1 MRGVDNMN
9 RINWFTILKI
19 KTEDEQFLIVDKA
32 ELLTRLRQEIEQIS
46 SEGVGR
52 KPQVRVVDKPNDTP
66 IPSVYISFIRQAFND
81 NPETALKASL
91 LYRVMDG
98 NNIQLVGYQAATS
111 AAASLQEIR
120 YADSL
125 DELLNLTRVKF
136 KEIFKVDI
144 EEKEIETSKPSE
156 TFEELK
162 ESFERENPGHT
173 IDKNTRKA
181 RRLTEI
187 ERMAQFKKL
196 VDKLSPPEKE
206 IERDIRHK
214 PKRRLSSAARGKPKT
229 KDYSTWR
236 DRIKNVHV
244 QPKPTHQRTYGISP
258 LAEWFRVTPAV
269 VKRWMVRPDF
279 PYKNAYQ
286 EDWDW
291 DEDTTAI
298 EGGEDL
304 EVIRQWVEDQGLGNR
319 VIGADAEVTAS
330 LNRIMGQ
337 RNEEEE

>member
-1 MRGVDNMN
+1 MNMN

-32 ELLTRLRQEIEQIS
+32 ELLIRLRQEIEQIS

-52 KPQVRVVDKPNDTP
+52 KPQVRVVDKPNSTP
-66 IPSVYISFIRQAFND
+66 IPSVYISFIRQAFNG

-91 LYRVMDG
+91 LYRVLEG
-98 NNIQLVGYQAATS
+98 NNIQLVGYQAATA

-136 KEIFKVDI
+136 KEIFKVNV

-173 IDKNTRKA
+173 IDRNTRKA
-181 RRLTEI
+181 RRMTEEDLTRRFRTLI
-187 ERMAQFKKL
+187 SRFA
-196 VDKLSPPEKE
+196 PEKR
-206 IERDIRHK
+206 ISRRT
-214 PKRRLSSAARGKPKT
+214 PSKRRLSRAVRGQPKGKQHT
-229 KDYSTWR
+229 TWR
-236 DRIKNVHV
+236 DRIKGVHV
-244 QPKPTHQRTYGISP
+244 QPKPAYQSSYGIGP
-258 LAEWFRVTPAV
+258 LSEWFRVTPTV
-269 VKRWMVRPDF
+269 VRRWMMKDDF
-279 PYKNAYQ
+279 PIPNSYRG
-286 EDWDW
+286 DS
-291 DEDTTAI
+291 
-298 EGGEDL
+298 EGGNIGVKEL
-304 EVIRQWVEDQGLGNR
+304 EIIRRWAEDQGLGNR

-330 LNRIMGQ
+330 LNRIIGQ
-337 RNEEEE
+337 KNEEEE

>member
-1 MRGVDNMN
+1 MPGFQDWTGGMLL

-52 KPQVRVVDKPNDTP
+52 KPQVRVVDKPNGTP

-91 LYRVMDG
+91 LYRAMDD

-111 AAASLQEIR
+111 AATSLQEIR

-136 KEIFKVDI
+136 KEIFKVDVK
-144 EEKEIETSKPSE
+144 EKEIKTSKPSE

-162 ESFERENPGHT
+162 DSFERENPGHT

-196 VDKLSPPEKE
+196 VDMLTPPENE
-206 IERDIRHK
+206 IKRNIRHK
-214 PKRRLSSAARGKPKT
+214 PKRRLSSAVRGQPKGKVYT
-229 KDYSTWR
+229 TWKDK
-236 DRIKNVHV
+236 IKNLHV
-244 QPKPTHQRTYGISP
+244 QSKPTRQNTYGINP
-258 LAEWFRVTPAV
+258 LAEWFRVSPAV
-269 VKRWMVRPDF
+269 VKRWMTKDDF
-279 PYKNAYQ
+279 PVPNAYRG
-286 EDWDW
+286 DS
-291 DEDTTAI
+291 
-298 EGGEDL
+298 EGGEIGVKEL